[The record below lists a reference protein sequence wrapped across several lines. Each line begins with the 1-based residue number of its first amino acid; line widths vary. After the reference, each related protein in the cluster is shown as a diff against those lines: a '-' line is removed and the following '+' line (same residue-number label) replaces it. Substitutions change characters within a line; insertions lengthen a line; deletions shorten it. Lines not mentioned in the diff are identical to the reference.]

1 MKSRE
6 LLSATIDELTLEES
20 RAIDG
25 GGNPITNLIQAIISS
40 PAGPTMGNCVTCAKN
55 FFSPTVTVTP
65 TIGVGCT
72 KR

>member
-6 LLSATIDELTLEES
+6 LLTATIDELTLEES

-25 GGNPITNLIQAIISS
+25 GGNPITNLIQAIISA
-40 PAGPTMGNCVTCAKN
+40 PAGPTMGNCVTMARS
-55 FFSPTVTVTP
+55 FWGPTVTATP
-65 TIGVGCT
+65 TTGVGCT